1 MENFQRHS
9 QRIRS
14 IALGV
19 LFTLGIA
26 AIVGVVVIL
35 KLRHANST
43 SANGTTSITVTQV
56 SPGGV
61 KRSAPQVNFR
71 SVALDPINANVWW
84 ILGVVPCQGGLCP
97 QFAVTY
103 DGGTSY
109 QSVPAPQVAL
119 PTTEA
124 LSTLSQGFGFANA
137 TDGYAS
143 LAGKLYL
150 TTDGGAHWNQAGLS
164 GTVTA
169 LGIGS
174 DHTFALVTTASGSTE
189 ALGSSLGTTNWTTL
203 PASGNELTV
212 SGHHLWRAM
221 TQGGT
226 APITSLSYSAND
238 GSTFHALQPPSGEG
252 CHILPADGPVWTT
265 CDNGT
270 TLSITYSSS
279 PTATPSAVTPSSLS
293 CPATSEL
300 IPTSTSDALLACD
313 APGTGVYAT
322 SDVGGHWHQA
332 LAPLSSNGHWRLL
345 GSPSDQAVVL
355 AAWEASP
362 SAQSLADASAFVV
375 SSDGGA
381 SWSRVDVP
389 PFSTLLPT
397 P

>member
-1 MENFQRHS
+1 MEDFQRHS
-9 QRIRS
+9 QRIRG

-43 SANGTTSITVTQV
+43 STNGTTSITVTQV

-61 KRSAPQVNFR
+61 KRSAPPLNFR

-109 QSVPAPQVAL
+109 QSVPAPQVAV
-119 PTTEA
+119 PTTAA
-124 LSTLSQGFGFANA
+124 LSALRQGLAFANA
-137 TDGYAS
+137 TDGYAALS
-143 LAGKLYL
+143 GTLYL
-150 TTDGGAHWNQAGLS
+150 TTDGGAHWSPAGLS
-164 GTVTA
+164 GTVRA
-169 LGIGS
+169 LRLGS
-174 DHTFALVTTASGSTE
+174 DHAFALVTTASGSTE
-189 ALGSSLGTTNWTTL
+189 ALGSPLGTTNWTTL
-203 PASGNELTV
+203 PATGNQLVV
-212 SGHHLWRAM
+212 SGRHLWLEM
-221 TQGGT
+221 THGGT

-238 GSTFHALQPPSGEG
+238 GSTFQALQLPSGEG
-252 CHILPADGPVWTT
+252 CHILPAEGPVWTT

-270 TLSITYSSS
+270 TLSLTYSSS
-279 PTATPSAVTPSSLS
+279 PTATPTAVSPPNIS
-293 CPATSEL
+293 CQTTSEL

-313 APGTGVYAT
+313 APGTGVHAT
-322 SDVGGHWHQA
+322 SDVGGHWHQV

-345 GSPSDQAVVL
+345 GSPTDPSVVL
-355 AAWEASP
+355 AAWEASQ
-362 SAQSLADASAFVV
+362 SVQSLADASAFVV